1 MEHQTSCALTP
12 ATLYFDG
19 RCDLCTREMAK
30 LETIKGEQLSL
41 VDIHS
46 LPDDSDLPD
55 KDQLLRT
62 LHLRNADGEFI
73 SGIEANVAAWQ
84 YTDRGKWFTWMLWPP
99 VRVVSMRVY
108 AYWAQWR
115 YRRLYGDNAPS
126 TGGGDHA
133 AD

>member
-1 MEHQTSCALTP
+1 MEHHTTCSLTP

-30 LETIKGEQLSL
+30 LESLKGEQLSL

-46 LPDDSDLPD
+46 LSADATLPD

-62 LHLRNADGEFI
+62 LHLRTENGEFV

-84 YTDRGKWFTWMLWPP
+84 YTQRGKWFRWMLWPP

-108 AYWAQWR
+108 EHWAQWR
-115 YRRLYGDNAPS
+115 YRRLYGDKAASPA
-126 TGGGDHA
+126 GGDHA